1 MDAANTARNNQNAS
15 PAFHAGHCSLNL
27 PEHLSPE
34 AHALFRAYQEVWNIE
49 EAIRRRMGE
58 PYWQVA
64 RAGIYSLLEAIVCM
78 DDPEIGQKLK
88 AKKRP

>member
-1 MDAANTARNNQNAS
+1 MESDSTAIEGRTSA
-15 PAFHAGHCSLNL
+15 PCSLNL

-49 EAIRRRMGE
+49 DQIRRRMGE
-58 PYWQVA
+58 PYWQVC

-78 DDPEIGQKLK
+78 DDPELGQNLK
-88 AKKRP
+88 TTKRP